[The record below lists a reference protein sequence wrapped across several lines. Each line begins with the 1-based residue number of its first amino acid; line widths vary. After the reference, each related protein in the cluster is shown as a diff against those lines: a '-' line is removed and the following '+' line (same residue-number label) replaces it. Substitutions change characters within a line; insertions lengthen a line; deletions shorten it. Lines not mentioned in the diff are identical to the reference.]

1 MSQIPWY
8 YGKVVEKKKMESVLL
23 LQQTQKEQIFFEI
36 SQYLKNYIACTR
48 YRNSLPKMLKIAFKN
63 CAIFTR
69 KPFFYILPFSYRNM
83 PCNSIKKETPSQVFP
98 VHFTQLLRKPTLQNI
113 CEEFLQIV
121 RDIMVFHIFSFWH
134 RSVTSDFMVHF
145 NVHVN
150 GKKRAF
156 SKTNIIQ

>member
-1 MSQIPWY
+1 
-8 YGKVVEKKKMESVLL
+8 MESVLL

-36 SQYLKNYIACTR
+36 SQYLKNYRACTR
-48 YRNSLPKMLKIAFKN
+48 YRDSLPKMLKIAFKN

-83 PCNSIKKETPSQVFP
+83 PCNSIKKEIPSQVLP
-98 VHFTQLLRKPTLQNI
+98 LNFTQLLGTPTLQNI
-113 CEEFLQIV
+113 CEKFLQNV
-121 RDIMVFHIFSFWH
+121 RDIMVFHIFSFQN
-134 RSVTSDFMVHF
+134 VTSDFMVHF

-156 SKTNIIQ
+156 SKTNIIKQLLVIKLPFQLNTKKRK